1 MYSRPTC
8 GLRALL
14 PEAMSTRDSDQ
25 LPTEPPLK
33 TLELRI
39 TVDEQDLPEDRYSDH
54 VNNARYFAFINR
66 TFQAWYRPMGLRD
79 RSTAFVAAMVRSE
92 YDFLAEVKPPGEVVC
107 RITVVRVGRASMEH
121 AVEMWDM
128 QPRGQ
133 DAPVLVGRGKV
144 IHACIDRATRRAVPW
159 LQEIRD
165 RCWRDPQQGTDAG

>member
-1 MYSRPTC
+1 MSASAPHP
-8 GLRALL
+8 L
-14 PEAMSTRDSDQ
+14 PAQSSAQ
-25 LPTEPPLK
+25 SSAQSLSEPPLR

-39 TVDEQDLPEDRYSDH
+39 AVDEHDLPEDRYSDH

-79 RSTAFVAAMVRSE
+79 RSTAFAAPMVRSE
-92 YDFLAEVKPPGEVVC
+92 YDFLAEVKPPGEVMC

-128 QPRGQ
+128 QPHGR

-144 IHACIDRATRRAVPW
+144 IHACIDRATRRAMPW
-159 LQEIRD
+159 PQEIVA
-165 RCWRDPQQGTDAG
+165 RCWDEPPSGAGPG

>member
-1 MYSRPTC
+1 
-8 GLRALL
+8 
-14 PEAMSTRDSDQ
+14 MSTRDPHQ
-25 LPTEPPLK
+25 LPTVPLTEPLTQSLPEPPLK

-39 TVDEQDLPEDRYSDH
+39 AVDEHDLPEDRYSDH

-92 YDFLAEVKPPGEVVC
+92 YDFLAEVKPPGEVMC

-133 DAPVLVGRGKV
+133 DAPALVGRGKI
-144 IHACIDRATRRAVPW
+144 IHACIDRATRRAMPW
-159 LQEIRD
+159 PQEIRD

>member
-1 MYSRPTC
+1 MTP
-8 GLRALL
+8 
-14 PEAMSTRDSDQ
+14 MSTRDPHQ
-25 LPTEPPLK
+25 LPTEPLTQSLFEPPLK

-39 TVDEQDLPEDRYSDH
+39 AVDEHDLPEDRYSDH

-79 RSTAFVAAMVRSE
+79 RGTSFAAPMVRSE
-92 YDFLAEVKPPGEVVC
+92 YDFLAEVKPPGEVMC

-121 AVEMWDM
+121 TVKMWDM
-128 QPRGQ
+128 QPHGR

-159 LQEIRD
+159 PQEIRD

>member
-1 MYSRPTC
+1 
-8 GLRALL
+8 
-14 PEAMSTRDSDQ
+14 MSTSDPHH
-25 LPTEPPLK
+25 LPTEPRTSSHFEPQSEPPLK
-33 TLELRI
+33 TLGLRI
-39 TVDEQDLPEDRYSDH
+39 AVDENDLPEDRYSDH

-79 RSTAFVAAMVRSE
+79 RSTSFSAPMVRSE
-92 YDFLAEVKPPGEVVC
+92 YDFLAEVKPPGEVMC

-128 QPRGQ
+128 QPHGR

-144 IHACIDRATRRAVPW
+144 IHACIDRAARRAMPW
-159 LQEIRD
+159 PQEIRD

>member
-1 MYSRPTC
+1 MTP
-8 GLRALL
+8 
-14 PEAMSTRDSDQ
+14 MSTRDPHQ
-25 LPTEPPLK
+25 LPTEPLTQSLPEPPLM

-39 TVDEQDLPEDRYSDH
+39 AVDEHDLPEDRYSDH

-92 YDFLAEVKPPGEVVC
+92 YDFLAEVKPPGGVMC

-133 DAPVLVGRGKV
+133 DAPALVGRGKI
-144 IHACIDRATRRAVPW
+144 IHACIDRATRRAMPW
-159 LQEIRD
+159 PQDIVA

>member
-1 MYSRPTC
+1 MTP
-8 GLRALL
+8 
-14 PEAMSTRDSDQ
+14 MSTRDPHQ
-25 LPTEPPLK
+25 LPTEPLTQSLSEPPLK
-33 TLELRI
+33 TLELRVA
-39 TVDEQDLPEDRYSDH
+39 VDENDLPEDRYSDH

-92 YDFLAEVKPPGEVVC
+92 YDFLAEVKPPGEVMC

-121 AVEMWDM
+121 AAQMWDL

-133 DAPVLVGRGKV
+133 DAPALVGRGKI
-144 IHACIDRATRRAVPW
+144 IHACIDRATRRAMPW
-159 LQEIRD
+159 PQEIRD

>member
-1 MYSRPTC
+1 
-8 GLRALL
+8 
-14 PEAMSTRDSDQ
+14 MSTRDPHQ
-25 LPTEPPLK
+25 LPTEPLTQSLSEPPLK
-33 TLELRI
+33 ALELRI
-39 TVDEQDLPEDRYSDH
+39 AVDEHDLPEDRYSDH

-92 YDFLAEVKPPGEVVC
+92 YDFLAEVKPPGEVMC

-144 IHACIDRATRRAVPW
+144 IHACIDRATRRSMPW
-159 LQEIRD
+159 PQDIVAH
-165 RCWRDPQQGTDAG
+165 CWRDPQQGTDAG